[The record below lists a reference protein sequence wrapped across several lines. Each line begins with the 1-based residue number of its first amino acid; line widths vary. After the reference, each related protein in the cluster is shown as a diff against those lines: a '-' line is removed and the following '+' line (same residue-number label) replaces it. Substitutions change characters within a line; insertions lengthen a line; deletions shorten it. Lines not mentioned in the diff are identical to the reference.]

1 MSNMFRQNAIK
12 SNVEAIKVSMMKDLG
27 EKEFMD
33 ENIESADEDDSDA
46 ENATDDIAVIDNLLE
61 QVKKNFFEL

>member
-1 MSNMFRQNAIK
+1 DAIK

-33 ENIESADEDDSDA
+33 ESVESADEDDSDA
-46 ENATDDIAVIDNLLE
+46 EDATGDIAAMDN
-61 QVKKNFFEL
+61 